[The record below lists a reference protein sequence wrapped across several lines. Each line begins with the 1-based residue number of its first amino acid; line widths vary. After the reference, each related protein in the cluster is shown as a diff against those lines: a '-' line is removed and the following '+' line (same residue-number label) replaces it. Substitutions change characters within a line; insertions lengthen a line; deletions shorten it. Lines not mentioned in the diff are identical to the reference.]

1 MSKARIDVIA
11 DAALGLLAE
20 RGARGL
26 THRAV
31 DEAAGLPPGSTSN
44 RARTRTALLELA
56 TRRLAAREAAVL
68 GAGEPLPAGAEPE
81 AAGAVLAT
89 ALHRSITEGADLT
102 RARVELALEA
112 TRNLELR
119 AVYDEFGRGFRDVLA
134 AMLAA
139 LGAPEPARQARSL
152 AAWCEGVQFRFVAGA
167 ESATPPSE
175 AELRTGITELLRGML
190 AA

>member
-1 MSKARIDVIA
+1 C
-11 DAALGLLAE
+11 AAAGGGGRAA

-68 GAGEPLPAGAEPE
+68 GAGEPLPAGAESGPE
-81 AAGAVLAT
+81 AAGAVLAM
-89 ALHRSITEGADLT
+89 ALHRSISEGADLT

-119 AVYDEFGRGFRDVLA
+119 AVYGELGRGFRDALA
-134 AMLAA
+134 AVLAA
-139 LGAPEPARQARSL
+139 LGARDPARQARSL

-190 AA
+190 AS